1 VGGLLKVAVT
11 AEEPVVGSRELMTT
25 EAIVALDA
33 ALMM

>member
-11 AEEPVVGSRELMTT
+11 DEDPVVGSRELMST

-33 ALMM
+33 MSMT